1 MSVASRI
8 LTEPMGAKPVM
19 GVGYVFLVFA
29 LSVFLAGCGAT
40 LPDGQLTSIETS
52 SASHAQKVGGIET
65 ASLRTS
71 PDEKVAVIKA
81 ADDMTSVS
89 VAGAS
94 GYKIG
99 PQDVLDISVF
109 KVPELSKSLQVAD
122 SGNVNLPLVGEVP
135 AAGRTPEELEADLT
149 NKLGSKYL
157 QSPQVTVY
165 VKEYNSQRITV
176 EGAVKKPGVYAF
188 RGKGSLLQYLA
199 MAEGLDSLSSD
210 STVIIFRQ
218 ISGKRAAAKF
228 DISDIRAGKA
238 DDPAVQSGDIIVA
251 GTSATKETFNTIMKV
266 LPLAAVFTFL

>member
-1 MSVASRI
+1 MFVASCRFSSPLKPETARRI
-8 LTEPMGAKPVM
+8 GPV
-19 GVGYVFLVFA
+19 LIA
-29 LSVFLAGCGAT
+29 SVFTALLSGCGAT
-40 LPDGQLTSIETS
+40 LPEGQLTPIETS
-52 SASHAQKVGGIET
+52 SSSNAQKVGRVET

-71 PDEKVAVIKA
+71 PDEKFAVTKA
-81 ADDMTSVS
+81 ADVMTSAS

-122 SGNVNLPLVGEVP
+122 SGNINLPLVGEMP

-149 NKLGSKYL
+149 RQLGRKYL

-176 EGAVKKPGVYAF
+176 EGAVKKPGVYPF

-210 STVIIFRQ
+210 STVLVFRQ

-228 DISDIRAGKA
+228 DISQIRAGKE
-238 DDPAVQSGDIIVA
+238 DDPAVQSGDVIVA

>member
-1 MSVASRI
+1 MFVASCRSTDP
-8 LTEPMGAKPVM
+8 LKPDPAKGA
-19 GVGYVFLVFA
+19 GSVFIVFA
-29 LSVFLAGCGAT
+29 FSILLAGCSAT
-40 LPDGQLTSIETS
+40 LPDGQLTPIETS
-52 SASHAQKVGGIET
+52 SSSNAQKVGGIET

-71 PDEKVAVIKA
+71 PDEKFAVTKA
-81 ADDMTSVS
+81 ADVITSVS

-122 SGNVNLPLVGEVP
+122 SGNINLPLVGEMP

-149 NKLGSKYL
+149 KRLGRKYL

-210 STVIIFRQ
+210 STVIVFRQ

-228 DISDIRAGKA
+228 DISEIRAGKA
-238 DDPAVQSGDIIVA
+238 DDPPVLSGDIIVA